1 MRPAFVVAIWLCG
14 IGLCA
19 SVINWRDE
27 VPPKFRLRSNPYAG
41 QPDAAK
47 AGGKLYSRYCAP
59 CHGRD
64 ANRLRRAPSLRSRE
78 VKGASAGELFW
89 LLRNGNLRHGMPSWS
104 HLPDEQRWQI
114 VTWLQT
120 GN

>member
-1 MRPAFVVAIWLCG
+1 MKAPPVVAIWLCC

-19 SVINWRDE
+19 SRTNWRNE
-27 VPPKFRLRSNPYAG
+27 VPPKFRLLTNPYAG
-41 QPDAAK
+41 QPDAAQ
-47 AGGKLYSRYCAP
+47 AGGKLYSRYCAA

-64 ANRLRRAPSLRSRE
+64 ADGLKRAPSLRSPE

-114 VTWLQT
+114 VTR
-120 GN
+120 